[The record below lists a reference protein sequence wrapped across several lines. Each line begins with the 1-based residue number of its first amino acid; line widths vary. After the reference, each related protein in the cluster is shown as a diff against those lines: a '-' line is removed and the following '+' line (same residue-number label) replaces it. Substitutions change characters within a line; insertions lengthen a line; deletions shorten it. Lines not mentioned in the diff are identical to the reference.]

1 MTHWSGFDAAA
12 DRRLLKR
19 LADGSAPALA
29 DVYDIY
35 AERLYDYA
43 LHFTDDVHVARELV
57 HDALI
62 DAVRRAPR
70 MRDRR
75 RLRPWL
81 YGAVRRRAMTRRP
94 DGWAPPGAGESAELR
109 VAGAALAAL
118 DRGQRD
124 VLWLAYRHGVEGTD
138 LAVTLG
144 VSTHRARRR
153 LARAAERV
161 EQEAV
166 RVYDG
171 AEAEA
176 PAAIE
181 LVRLIPTAEVPDVLR
196 DRVLH
201 TAADAQLARYRSQIV
216 ARGGRLVAGGLPR
229 QPDAPSQVVRRYAVG
244 GTAVAAFLGVVTVG
258 LNLVGADRGRGADP
272 MPSWTARPGISPLPS
287 AHGRPPSSSHPVAVP
302 TGPGRRGDDGGH
314 GVKPD
319 GGSHPARPVSPRPS
333 AHRPTLPVPVGP
345 SLPAPPRSG
354 TLTVR
359 PASIRFDG
367 SSSTAT
373 LTLTADSGPVRWTA
387 TAGTPSLSLSP
398 DGGTLARGEAQRVT
412 VRLSRNTLLQLPGA
426 SEVTV
431 TGGGVHAV
439 PVTWSASLLSG

>member
-19 LADGSAPALA
+19 LADGGAPALA

-81 YGAVRRRAMTRRP
+81 YGAVRRRAMTRRH
-94 DGWAPPGAGESAELR
+94 DDRTPPGLGESAEPR
-109 VAGAALAAL
+109 VAAAALAAL

-153 LARAAERV
+153 LARAAERA

-166 RVYDG
+166 RVHEG

-181 LVRLIPTAEVPDVLR
+181 LVRLIPAAEVPDVLR

-229 QPDAPSQVVRRYAVG
+229 QPDAPSQVVRRYVVG

-258 LNLVGADRGRGADP
+258 LNIVGVDHGHGAGP
-272 MPSWTARPGISPLPS
+272 TPSWTAGPNGSPS
-287 AHGRPPSSSHPVAVP
+287 VHGRPPSGGRPVAAP
-302 TGPGRRGDDGGH
+302 TGPGRHGDDGGH
-314 GVKPD
+314 GVKP
-319 GGSHPARPVSPRPS
+319 GRGSRPAAPRPS
-333 AHRPTLPVPVGP
+333 APGPALPVPVSP

-359 PASIRFDG
+359 PASIHFAG

-387 TAGTPSLSLSP
+387 AATPSLSLSP
-398 DGGTLARGEAQRVT
+398 DGGTLARGDAQRVT
-412 VRLSRNTLLQLPGA
+412 VRLSRNTLLQLPGM
-426 SEVTV
+426 SRITV
-431 TGGGVHAV
+431 TGGGVHTV